1 MIVDCHV
8 NLWNPEHF
16 TPLYEAQMKRVRA
29 DGDYGLAADAD
40 TIHAEMAGVDR
51 AILFSPRFADSA
63 GVDGD
68 DGAVAA
74 AVATYPDKFVG
85 FAYVDP
91 REPDYM
97 DRLRHSIETLG
108 LKGVK
113 YGPIYNGVP
122 LTDPRMAPVYDYC
135 VANDLPLTMHMGTTF
150 AENAPADLGRV
161 IYVDEIAARWPD
173 LKMICAHMGHPW
185 YEDCIAVVRKRPN
198 VYCEIAAI
206 FYRPWQFWN
215 IMVLSQEYSITDKIF
230 FGTDFPFSRVEES
243 LDGLRNV
250 NHVIAGS
257 GLPRVSD
264 ETIERIIHA
273 NPFQH
278 WWHDPLPV

>member
-16 TPLYEAQMKRVRA
+16 TPLYAEQMRRVRS
-29 DGDYGLAADAD
+29 DGDYGLKADAE
-40 TIHAEMAGVDR
+40 TLYGAMADVDR
-51 AILFSPRFADSA
+51 AIIFSPRYRDSA

-68 DGAVAA
+68 DVAVAD
-74 AVATYPDKFVG
+74 AVARYPDKFVG

-91 REPDYM
+91 RQADYLEQ
-97 DRLRHSIETLG
+97 LRHSIEGLG

-122 LTDPRMAPVYDYC
+122 LSDPRMTPIYEYC
-135 VANDLPLTMHMGTTF
+135 QANDLPLTLHMGTTF
-150 AENAPADLGRV
+150 ADNAPVDLGRA
-161 IYVDEIAARWPD
+161 IHVDPVAARFPD
-173 LKMICAHMGHPW
+173 LKIICAHMGHPW
-185 YEDCIAVVRKRPN
+185 YEDCITVVRKRPN

-215 IMVLSQEYSITDKIF
+215 ILISAQEYSITDKIF
-230 FGTDFPFSRVEES
+230 FGTDFPFSQVGES
-243 LDGLRNV
+243 LAGLENV

-264 ETIERIIHA
+264 ETIQRIKHA
-273 NPFQH
+273 NPFEH
-278 WWHDPLPV
+278 WWHGPGPL